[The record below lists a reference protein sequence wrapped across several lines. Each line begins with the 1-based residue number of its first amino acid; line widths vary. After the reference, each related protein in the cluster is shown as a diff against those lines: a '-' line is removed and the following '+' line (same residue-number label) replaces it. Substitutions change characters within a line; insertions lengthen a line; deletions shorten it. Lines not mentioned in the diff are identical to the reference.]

1 MNEKRTIKVFI
12 IHQWVMNELF
22 TKISADLQ
30 SYPSCTFVDLSFPES
45 RPIPEEKEEFIQD
58 IVCGTMM
65 DADIVLLLPDTEEGI
80 ESFQGEDDYLTDLSD
95 PFRRNRGLH
104 SRSTYAVEIK
114 TLMFDAADTKPALVL
129 GWTRASAE
137 YLVEKLQNPRIG
149 SRRYDRDRFH
159 AMGLDE
165 AREPDA
171 IAERIIAILDARQ

>member
-1 MNEKRTIKVFI
+1 MSEKRTIKVFI

-22 TKISADLQ
+22 MKISADLQ

-65 DADIVLLLPDTEEGI
+65 DADIVLLLPDTVDGFK
-80 ESFQGEDDYLTDLSD
+80 SFEGEDDYLTDLSD
-95 PFRRNRGLH
+95 PFRSNRGLH

-114 TLMFDAADTKPALVL
+114 TLMFDAADTKPALIL
-129 GWTRASAE
+129 GWTKASAE
-137 YLVEKLQNPRIG
+137 SLVEKLKNPRIG
-149 SRRYDRDRFH
+149 SRGYDRERFH

-165 AREPDA
+165 AKEPNA
-171 IAERIIAILDARQ
+171 IAKRIVAILDAQQ